1 MKKNLALAL
10 CLSAAVMLAACGTPA
25 SSAAPASSA
34 PASSMAASSAS
45 ASDANDPAAT
55 EANTA
60 TAKSAVEK
68 IVTLPNAEI
77 VAAGED
83 PTAVL
88 TAQYA
93 DAFSEKGIQSAMGQ
107 NVWKEHGIA
116 AENKITA
123 APTSV
128 EIIATDARH
137 LLYVA
142 NVTVTMADGK
152 TQDVVAKGNI
162 QFGEDGKINYMK
174 PVRTVL
180 ADVTLP
186 A

>member
-1 MKKNLALAL
+1 MKKITALAL
-10 CLSAAVMLAACGTPA
+10 CLSSAVLLAACGTPA
-25 SSAAPASSA
+25 PASSAAPSVSA
-34 PASSMAASSAS
+34 PASSVAASSAS
-45 ASDANDPAAT
+45 SAVDDTAAT

-60 TAKSAVEK
+60 TAKAAVEK

-77 VAAGED
+77 VAAAED

-93 DAFSEKGIQSAMGQ
+93 DEFSEKGIQSAMGQ

-116 AENKITA
+116 AEQKITSV
-123 APTSV
+123 PTSV

-142 NVTVTMADGK
+142 NVTVT
-152 TQDVVAKGNI
+152 
-162 QFGEDGKINYMK
+162 
-174 PVRTVL
+174 L
-180 ADVTLP
+180 
-186 A
+186 